1 MRRALI
7 IGIDDYPNNAL
18 HGCVND
24 AKRLS
29 KVLSRHHNGRLNF
42 HCETMTA
49 PPTTMNRPLLREK
62 ISELFKEHADVAFL
76 HFSGHG
82 TINGLGG
89 YLVTPDYRPYDV
101 GIAMSEVLALAN
113 QSTVTDVFITLDCC
127 HSGAFGV
134 LPAVSNDKVV
144 LTDGVSVI
152 TATRSGQEALEEDGG
167 GVFTSLLVE
176 ALEGGAA
183 GLLGEISAAS
193 IYAYINNA
201 MGAWDQRPL
210 FKANVS
216 RFVKLREAEPRLQP
230 NLVQKLTEYFPL
242 PAEPLGLS
250 PEYEPE
256 VEPHDAEK
264 EKQFR
269 DFQKFRD
276 AGLLEP
282 IGAQSLYHAAIN
294 HKACGLTT
302 LGRYYWRLVNE
313 EKI

>member
-1 MRRALI
+1 VRRALI
-7 IGIDDYPNNAL
+7 IGLDAYPDYAL

-24 AKRLS
+24 AQRLTD
-29 KVLSRHHNGRLNF
+29 VLSRHHSGRVNF
-42 HCETMTA
+42 QCETITA
-49 PPTTMNRPLLREK
+49 PSMTVTRPLLREK
-62 ISELFKEHADVAFL
+62 ISELFKEHAEVAFL

-82 TINGLGG
+82 TVNGLGG
-89 YLVTPDYRPYDV
+89 YLVTPDHCPYDV
-101 GIAMSEVLALAN
+101 GIAMTEVLALAN
-113 QSTVTDVFITLDCC
+113 QSPVTDVFITLDCC

-144 LTDGVSVI
+144 LADGVSVI
-152 TATRSGQEALEEDGG
+152 TATRSGQEALEEGGG
-167 GVFTSLLVE
+167 GVFTSLFVE

-193 IYAYINNA
+193 IYAYIDNA

-216 RFVKLREAEPRLQP
+216 RFIKLREAAPRLQP
-230 NLVQKLTEYFPL
+230 FLVQKLTVYFPL
-242 PAEPLGLS
+242 PAEPLDLS
-250 PEYEPE
+250 PEFEPE
-256 VEPHDAEK
+256 AEPHDAEK
-264 EKQFR
+264 EAQFH

-282 IGAQSLYHAAIN
+282 VGAQSLYHTAIQS
-294 HKACGLTT
+294 KACGLTT

-313 EKI
+313 LKI